1 MNRGQKFISLM
12 GGISLLASATAA
24 MAQDRAE
31 PEPQI
36 AEDIEQ
42 DSGEAIV
49 VTRSRIG

>member
-31 PEPQI
+31 PAPQI

-42 DSGEAIV
+42 DSAEAIV
-49 VTRSRIG
+49 VTGSRMG